1 MIKKTLLVAALSVA
15 SLGVQAATVIGGAGG
30 ATNSANFLDLSLPGV
45 VTGGATYPQLPGT
58 SGLPFATIPFNAAG
72 PITTVGTW
80 LAAGPNVGMGGD
92 ATLNLGGGIDYVS
105 FLWGSP
111 DDYNSLLVN
120 TAGSGSFSF
129 LATGLGLGLT
139 VGGAPN
145 SAGYVNFSIIG
156 DTITSLVFKSTNANA
171 FEASNVTAIPEP
183 GTYAML
189 LAGLGVIGFVA
200 TRRRP
205 TMRA

>member
-30 ATNSANFLDLSLPGV
+30 ATNSANFLDLSPLGV
-45 VTGGATYPQLPGT
+45 VTGGATYPEVPGT
-58 SGLPFATIPFNAAG
+58 SGLPFATIPFDAAG
-72 PITTVGTW
+72 PITTSGRW
-80 LAAGPNVGMGGD
+80 LAAGPDVVRAGGD
-92 ATLNLGGGIDYVS
+92 ATLHLGGGIDYVS

-111 DDYNSLLVN
+111 DDYNSLFVN
-120 TAGSGSFSF
+120 TLVSGSFLF
-129 LATGLGLGLT
+129 LATGVGLS
-139 VGGAPN
+139 VSGAPN

-156 DTITSLVFKSTNANA
+156 DTITSLLFKSTNANA

-200 TRRRP
+200 NRRRP